1 MHRILCEIGPLTLYS
16 YGLAFAISF
25 LVGIRMC
32 ARRAPAYGF
41 TAEQIYDSAAPV
53 LLAAFVGAKGAYFLT
68 DWRDIVWSWGE
79 LVSIMRGGLVYYG
92 GLIGGTAGSI
102 WWLRRRKLSVLAYG
116 DVLAPGMGVALAI
129 GRVGC
134 WLNGCCYGEPVP
146 WAWPV
151 PALGDGVP
159 RHPVQL
165 YEAAGALLLGLT
177 LWFIPRAVEAEK
189 PPAAGSVSLPRPQC
203 PAVAGV
209 ALGWFLAG
217 YAILRYV
224 LENFRDDPRGPVLL
238 GLSVSQ
244 IISVAG
250 LLTGLILITRDRF
263 RRAR

>member
-1 MHRILCEIGPLTLYS
+1 MHRVLCEIGPLTLYS

-25 LVGIRMC
+25 LVGIWMC
-32 ARRAPAYGF
+32 ARRAPAYGL
-41 TAEQIYDSAAPV
+41 TGDQIYDSAVPV
-53 LLAAFVGAKGAYFLT
+53 LLAAFVGAKGVYLVT
-68 DWRDIVWSWGE
+68 SWNDIAWSLSE

-92 GLIGGTAGSI
+92 GLIGGTAGTI
-102 WWLRRRKLSVLAYG
+102 WWLNRRKLSVLAYG

-134 WLNGCCYGEPVP
+134 WLNGCCYGSQAA

-165 YEAAGALLLGLT
+165 YEAAGALSLGLV
-177 LWFIPRAVEAEK
+177 LVLF
-189 PPAAGSVSLPRPQC
+189 PRPRSDNRG
-203 PAVAGV
+203 A

-217 YAILRYV
+217 YAVLRFV
-224 LENFRDDPRGPVLL
+224 IENFRDDPRGGTML

-244 IISVAG
+244 WISVAG
-250 LLTGLILITRDRF
+250 LAIGCVLVLRRPAAGAGGTGVPP
-263 RRAR
+263 ASPAGGG